1 MPFEILYIIVFCEGC
16 VNIPAVKFYRKF
28 KIGKECTNL
37 CRGERSSHHSSV
49 YIFSDK
55 NAGNISVYKKIT
67 RGMKRARGHFAQ
79 REKGLKRAPGGL
91 KMTVALQSRYRK
103 GGDLGFKNLLCKQ
116 CLFS

>member
-1 MPFEILYIIVFCEGC
+1 MHKLVPGRALFASFFC
-16 VNIPAVKFYRKF
+16 IY
-28 KIGKECTNL
+28 
-37 CRGERSSHHSSV
+37 
-49 YIFSDK
+49 FSDK

-67 RGMKRARGHFAQ
+67 RETKRARGHFAQ
-79 REKGLKRAPGGL
+79 REKGLKRAAGRL